1 MMPTLLLTLMLL
13 SQAPAAADLNE
24 TLWEAARAGDVA
36 RIAAALDK
44 GADVNAKAR
53 YNVTAL
59 IFAATNGHVEAVR
72 LLVSRGADIN
82 AQDTFYRARA
92 VDMAL
97 SNGHTSAA
105 IVLLESGSL
114 GAEGAL
120 MFGVQ
125 TDNRTLVEAA
135 LSSSTSLSRRTLEA
149 ALARAEREKRSALV
163 PVLKAALDAR
173 PADSSPAFAVD
184 PATLPRFA
192 GVYRDASS
200 GFALTVTVQDGALV
214 GQVAGQPST
223 QLVPTAENV
232 FGVVEANATLTFNGK
247 EGVINS
253 ISLVQGPATMTLTR
267 VPAEA
272 AVAAP
277 APAPVALTSKP
288 AAPTSVPSSVSSS
301 KPRNWPSFRGDA
313 ASGNGD
319 GQRVVSEWDVA
330 SGKNIKW
337 KTPIPGIANASP
349 IVWGNRVFVT
359 TAISRAGD
367 STFRTGPYGDVK
379 PVEDLSEHT
388 WKMYCL
394 DKTTGKVLWEQVAF
408 TGTPKVKRHTK
419 GTQANSTPVTDGR
432 RVVAAF
438 GSPGLLVA
446 WDMNGKQLWRADLG
460 TLDSGW
466 FFDPT
471 FQWGHASSPII
482 YRNSVI
488 LQADRQ
494 KGSYIAAWDLDS
506 GKQRWTTVR
515 DGEISTWGTPA
526 IVRSA
531 SGREEVVTNG
541 TKIRGYDPETG
552 KLLWTLGPNSEV
564 TVATPVAAHGLVFV
578 TGGYPPVRP
587 VYAIRPG
594 GSGDISL
601 AAGTSSSEIIPWSNS
616 TEGTYIPTPIAYG
629 DHLYTVNNNGV
640 VTAYD
645 ARTGQRAFRGR
656 VGAGGTF
663 SASPVAADGRL
674 FFASEDGEVYVVN
687 AGPDLK
693 QIAKNE
699 MKEVIMATP
708 ALVDGLIIVRTLGH
722 VYGIGE

>member
-1 MMPTLLLTLMLL
+1 MTPTLLLTLMLL

-135 LSSSTSLSRRTLEA
+135 LSARTSLSRRTLEA
-149 ALARAEREKRSALV
+149 ALARAEREKRAALV
-163 PVLKAALDAR
+163 PLLKAALDAR
-173 PADSSPAFAVD
+173 PADSSSAFAVD

-192 GVYRDASS
+192 GAYRDASS

-214 GQVAGQPST
+214 GQAAGQPST
-223 QLVPTAENV
+223 RLVPTAENV
-232 FGVVEANATLTFNGK
+232 FRVVEANATLTFNGK
-247 EGVINS
+247 EGVIDS
-253 ISLVQGPATMTLTR
+253 ISLVQGPVTMTLTR

-272 AVAAP
+272 AAAAP
-277 APAPVALTSKP
+277 APAPVTPKP

-359 TAISRAGD
+359 TAISKAGD
-367 STFRTGPYGDVK
+367 TTFRTGPYGDVK

-388 WKMYCL
+388 WKVYCL

-438 GSPGLLVA
+438 GSAGIARRLGYEWQRALACGSRDSRQRMVFRSDLSMGAREFSNHLPQQRDPSGRPAEGVVHCGLGSRQRKRALEHGTGWRNFDVGHAGHRSKRHRARGDHHQRHEDSWLRPGNRKAAVDA
-446 WDMNGKQLWRADLG
+446 WSELG
-460 TLDSGW
+460 GHGGDAGCRPWSRVRHRRLSTGTTCLRDPSGW
-466 FFDPT
+466 K
-471 FQWGHASSPII
+471 W
-482 YRNSVI
+482 
-488 LQADRQ
+488 
-494 KGSYIAAWDLDS
+494 
-506 GKQRWTTVR
+506 
-515 DGEISTWGTPA
+515 
-526 IVRSA
+526 
-531 SGREEVVTNG
+531 
-541 TKIRGYDPETG
+541 
-552 KLLWTLGPNSEV
+552 
-564 TVATPVAAHGLVFV
+564 
-578 TGGYPPVRP
+578 
-587 VYAIRPG
+587 
-594 GSGDISL
+594 
-601 AAGTSSSEIIPWSNS
+601 
-616 TEGTYIPTPIAYG
+616 
-629 DHLYTVNNNGV
+629 
-640 VTAYD
+640 
-645 ARTGQRAFRGR
+645 
-656 VGAGGTF
+656 
-663 SASPVAADGRL
+663 
-674 FFASEDGEVYVVN
+674 
-687 AGPDLK
+687 
-693 QIAKNE
+693 
-699 MKEVIMATP
+699 
-708 ALVDGLIIVRTLGH
+708 
-722 VYGIGE
+722 

>member
-1 MMPTLLLTLMLL
+1 
-13 SQAPAAADLNE
+13 
-24 TLWEAARAGDVA
+24 
-36 RIAAALDK
+36 
-44 GADVNAKAR
+44 
-53 YNVTAL
+53 
-59 IFAATNGHVEAVR
+59 
-72 LLVSRGADIN
+72 
-82 AQDTFYRARA
+82 
-92 VDMAL
+92 
-97 SNGHTSAA
+97 
-105 IVLLESGSL
+105 
-114 GAEGAL
+114 
-120 MFGVQ
+120 
-125 TDNRTLVEAA
+125 
-135 LSSSTSLSRRTLEA
+135 
-149 ALARAEREKRSALV
+149 
-163 PVLKAALDAR
+163 
-173 PADSSPAFAVD
+173 
-184 PATLPRFA
+184 
-192 GVYRDASS
+192 
-200 GFALTVTVQDGALV
+200 
-214 GQVAGQPST
+214 
-223 QLVPTAENV
+223 
-232 FGVVEANATLTFNGK
+232 
-247 EGVINS
+247 
-253 ISLVQGPATMTLTR
+253 
-267 VPAEA
+267 
-272 AVAAP
+272 
-277 APAPVALTSKP
+277 
-288 AAPTSVPSSVSSS
+288 
-301 KPRNWPSFRGDA
+301 
-313 ASGNGD
+313 
-319 GQRVVSEWDVA
+319 
-330 SGKNIKW
+330 
-337 KTPIPGIANASP
+337 
-349 IVWGNRVFVT
+349 
-359 TAISRAGD
+359 
-367 STFRTGPYGDVK
+367 
-379 PVEDLSEHT
+379 
-388 WKMYCL
+388 
-394 DKTTGKVLWEQVAF
+394 
-408 TGTPKVKRHTK
+408 
-419 GTQANSTPVTDGR
+419 
-432 RVVAAF
+432 
-438 GSPGLLVA
+438 
-446 WDMNGKQLWRADLG
+446 MNGNELWHADLG

-488 LQADRQ
+488 LQADQQ

-506 GKQRWTTVR
+506 GKERWKTVR
-515 DGEISTWGTPA
+515 DGEISTWGTPV

-531 SGREEVVTNG
+531 TGREEIITNG

-601 AAGTSSSEIIPWSNS
+601 AAGTSSSEMIPWSNA

-656 VGAGGTF
+656 VGVGGTF

>member
-44 GADVNAKAR
+44 GAEVNAKAR

-72 LLVSRGADIN
+72 LLVSRGADVN

-97 SNGHTSAA
+97 SNGHMSAA
-105 IVLLESGSL
+105 IVLLKSGSQ
-114 GAEGAL
+114 GAEGVL

-135 LSSSTSLSRRTLEA
+135 LDSGDDVSRRTLEA

-163 PVLKAALDAR
+163 PLLKAALDAR
-173 PADSSPAFAVD
+173 PTDSSPAFAVD

-192 GVYRDASS
+192 GAYRDASS
-200 GFALTVTVQDGALV
+200 GLTMTVTVQDGALV
-214 GQVAGQPST
+214 GQVPGQPAA
-223 QLVPTAENV
+223 QLVPTAEHV
-232 FGVVEANATLTFNGK
+232 FRVVEANATLTFNGK

-253 ISLVQGPATMTLTR
+253 MSLVQGPVTMTLTR

-272 AVAAP
+272 AAAAP
-277 APAPVALTSKP
+277 APAPVTPKP
-288 AAPTSVPSSVSSS
+288 AAPTPVPSLVSSS

-367 STFRTGPYGDVK
+367 STFRTGLYGDVK

-446 WDMNGKQLWRADLG
+446 WDMNGNELWRADLG

-488 LQADRQ
+488 LQADQQ

-506 GKQRWTTVR
+506 GKERWKTVR
-515 DGEISTWGTPA
+515 DGEISTWGTPV

-531 SGREEVVTNG
+531 TGREEIITNG

-601 AAGTSSSEIIPWSNS
+601 AAGTSSSEMIPWSNR

-656 VGAGGTF
+656 VGVGGTF